1 MTQVSRLRWVAMVVF
16 TLASALSFLDR
27 QVLAALAPLIQREFT
42 LSAQEYGYIVSAF
55 SISYAITAPLAGIF
69 IDRVG
74 LNIGVIVS
82 IAAWSAVG
90 IATGFVRGFGSL
102 LGCRAALGI
111 TESGN
116 LPASAKS
123 VAIYLLPRERAIG
136 SAVGQI
142 GISIGM
148 VTAPILASG
157 IAEWYGWRAAFV
169 VAGALGFLWIPL
181 WMVISRAIPP
191 TNSSPPPR
199 AEETRALFRDL
210 RIWGLV
216 VANILSMTVYS
227 LWTNWTTVFLV
238 KAHGLSAQE
247 ANLRFAWIP
256 PLFAALGGLTG
267 GAISYRLAVGTSVI
281 GARLRTCLIAS
292 IALVGTAAAP
302 LVSSTSFATAI
313 ICWSFFWIVA
323 YSANTYSLPIDYFG
337 PGRAA
342 SGVAMLTAAY
352 GFMQTVV
359 SPMIGGMVD
368 RYGFAPVCAIVG
380 FMPLAAYL
388 VLRITSRENPEAR
401 MG

>member
-1 MTQVSRLRWVAMVVF
+1 MTQVSRLRWVAMLVF

-27 QVLAALAPLIQREFT
+27 QILAALAPSIQREFT
-42 LSAQEYGYIVSAF
+42 LTSAQYGYIVSAF
-55 SISYAITAPLAGIF
+55 SLSYALTAPLAGVF

-74 LNIGVIVS
+74 LNMGVIVS
-82 IAAWSAVG
+82 IAAWSTVG
-90 IATGFVRGFGSL
+90 MATGLVKGFGSL

-123 VAIYLLPRERAIG
+123 VGIYLLPRERAIG

-148 VTAPILASG
+148 VSAPVLAGG
-157 IAEWYGWRAAFV
+157 IAEWYGWRVAFV

-181 WMVISRAIPP
+181 WIFVSRAIPP
-191 TNSSPPPR
+191 ANPSPPPR
-199 AEETRALFRDL
+199 GAETLALFRDA
-210 RIWGLV
+210 RTWGLAA
-216 VANILSMTVYS
+216 ANVLSMTVYS

-238 KAHGLSAQE
+238 KTHGLTQQE

-267 GAISYRLAVGTSVI
+267 GAISYRLAAGTSVI
-281 GARLRTCLIAS
+281 NARLRTCLIAA
-292 IALVGTAAAP
+292 IALLGTAAAP
-302 LVSSTSFATAI
+302 LVESTAIATGI
-313 ICWSFFWIVA
+313 ICWSYFWIVA

-337 PGRAA
+337 PARAA

-352 GFMQTVV
+352 GLMQTVI
-359 SPMIGGMVD
+359 SPMVGSGVD
-368 RYGFAPVCAIVG
+368 RYGFGPVCAIIAV
-380 FMPLAAYL
+380 MPLAAYL
-388 VLRITSRENPEAR
+388 VLKVTSKDSSEPAAA
-401 MG
+401 